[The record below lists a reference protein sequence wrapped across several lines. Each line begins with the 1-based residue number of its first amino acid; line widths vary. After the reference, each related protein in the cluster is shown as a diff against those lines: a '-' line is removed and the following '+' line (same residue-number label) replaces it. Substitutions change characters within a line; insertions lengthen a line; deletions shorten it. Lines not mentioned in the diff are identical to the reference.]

1 MQSPRKGS
9 DYTVDLHRIYRLLP
23 RPVNRAPAGAL
34 NGTAGDP
41 PVFPNHTLEKGMR
54 MKQLISMLVAV
65 VFAAAS
71 VTAVAQDKKSEK
83 SDKMGKMEK
92 SEKMDKKDGK
102 KAGKKSSKKSAK
114 KSSDKMDKTDKMDK
128 K

>member
-9 DYTVDLHRIYRLLP
+9 DYTVDLHGIYSDLA
-23 RPVNRAPAGAL
+23 RPVNRLAARAL
-34 NGTAGDP
+34 NGTAGDS

-71 VTAVAQDKKSEK
+71 VTAVAQDKKS